1 MADTVL
7 AAPTEQKLYSTLL
20 NRTFIGF
27 LIAAFLAAFN
37 DQCIHAAA
45 MFFAIRTD
53 TLTPGMAISLMPI
66 LFFLPWA
73 IFCTLA
79 AYLSDKY
86 SKRNMMII
94 WKFSEVIIALIA
106 LAGFWLGTHHPFK
119 GAEHFGA
126 WAVLACVFLM
136 GSHSAFYVPNKYG
149 VLPEIFPTHLLAK
162 ANGLVES
169 ASFLAVILGTASG
182 GILSDEKFFK
192 GNEVVIGYFLVGT
205 SIFGSL
211 CSLLILPMKPAN
223 PDAKFPGWNPI
234 KLYAPLGSSLK
245 MLFSLNSRKTALCS
259 IAFFTFMTVYM
270 RGVMYM
276 HGESQNPIWSELKT
290 SLVVA
295 SVALG
300 IGIGSPLAG
309 FLSGGKL
316 ELGMVTVG
324 TLGMAVFSF
333 FGALFVLMHSAIGDI
348 GLIISLMAIGFFSGF
363 YVLPMYT
370 MLQFRAPK
378 GGKGAT
384 IAASNF
390 LNVLGAILASF
401 LFWALQNGMH
411 SAGLAPEVPTKEVA
425 VAEGYL
431 YQVQLPGSIETDG
444 FEISSVDPATLPDN
458 PEKPGEKM
466 PMPKDKIIFS
476 VCSDKAENFGP
487 LPADY
492 TPGHQDGEPM
502 NAIIHRGKGV
512 SVGDKVKVSTYNIV
526 SKSSGKDTKYFHIR
540 SADKPPPKVHDNQN
554 LPAYLFLGGTLLSFI
569 VLWLLVKQLPDLFVR
584 TRIWLRSLRS
594 YSVGIENSKYLP
606 ASGPVVMVTNATTV
620 EDLGDIHAC
629 CDRQVLTV
637 PKVDGPLPTKV
648 MEATAALKRDEL
660 VLVNVNYPDLSAFL
674 TQLQQAIP
682 DVQAL
687 PITHRRDT
695 KVHVVLHETVPVI
708 TSVEE
713 LQRLVKA

>member
-1 MADTVL
+1 MADT
-7 AAPTEQKLYSTLL
+7 APSDQKLYTTLF

-45 MFFAIRTD
+45 MFFAIRTE
-53 TLTPGMAISLMPI
+53 TLTPGLAISLMPI

-94 WKFSEVIIALIA
+94 WKLSEVAIALVA
-106 LAGFWLGTHHPFK
+106 LAGFWLGTHKPFH

-169 ASFLAVILGTASG
+169 ASFLAVIIGTASG

-205 SIFGSL
+205 SIIGSL
-211 CSLLILPMKPAN
+211 CALLILPMKPAN
-223 PDAKFPGWNPI
+223 PNAQFPGWNPL
-234 KLYAPLGSSLK
+234 KLYAPLARDLK
-245 MLFSLNSRKTALCS
+245 MLFQLASRRTALCS

-290 SLVVA
+290 SMVVA

-324 TLGMAVFSF
+324 TLGMAIFSAI
-333 FGALFVLMHSAIGDI
+333 GAVCVLMHSAIGDVA
-348 GLIISLMAIGFFSGF
+348 LIISLMAIGFFSGF

-390 LNVLGAILASF
+390 LNVTGAIVASF

-411 SAGLAPEVPTKEVA
+411 AAGLAPEVPTKDTGVSGFLWA
-425 VAEGYL
+425 L
-431 YQVQLPGSIETDG
+431 HPQGSIEVKAVELTTTDFLDDEG
-444 FEISSVDPATLPDN
+444 VPFKRDDLKGKFN
-458 PEKPGEKM
+458 
-466 PMPKDKIIFS
+466 FS
-476 VCSDKAENFGP
+476 VREDEGAKNGP
-487 LPADY
+487 LPDDFDH
-492 TPGHQDGEPM
+492 HQLE
-502 NAIIHRGKGV
+502 GKASTV
-512 SVGDKVKVSTYNIV
+512 ILQRAKNVGWGDHVKVATYTIK
-526 SKSSGKDTKYFHIR
+526 SKSTGKDQLYYHVRLFD
-540 SADKPPPKVHDNQN
+540 AAMPKIYDNQN
-554 LPAYLFLGGTLLSFI
+554 LPAYLFLGGMILSFI
-569 VLWLLVKQLPDLFVR
+569 VLWLIVKSLPDLFRR
-584 TRIWLRSLRS
+584 TNIWLSSLGK
-594 YSVGIENSKYLP
+594 YTVAIENAKYLP
-606 ASGPVVMVTNATTV
+606 DTGPVVMVTNAGTM
-620 EDLGDIHAC
+620 EQLGHIHAC
-629 CDRQVLTV
+629 CDRQVLTLQGRPEQLQGDV
-637 PKVDGPLPTKV
+637 L
-648 MEATAALKRDEL
+648 EAAAALKVDEL
-660 VLVNVNYPDLSAFL
+660 VLIPESALALGSIL
-674 TQLQQAIP
+674 TQLHTQNPALR
-682 DVQAL
+682 VL
-687 PITHRRDT
+687 PITYRFDEREK
-695 KVHVVLHETVPVI
+695 KVHVVLHETVEPGGDVEALRGVI
-708 TSVEE
+708 
-713 LQRLVKA
+713 RG

>member
-1 MADTVL
+1 MADTP
-7 AAPTEQKLYSTLL
+7 ASENKLYSSLF

-45 MFFAIRTD
+45 MFFAIRTE
-53 TLTPGMAISLMPI
+53 TLTPGLAISLMPI

-79 AYLSDKY
+79 AYLSDKH

-94 WKFSEVIIALIA
+94 WKLSEVVIALVA
-106 LAGFWLGTHHPFK
+106 LAGFWLGTHPPFP
-119 GAEHFGA
+119 GAEHYGA

-182 GILSDEKFFK
+182 GILSDEMFFK

-223 PDAKFPGWNPI
+223 PNAKFPGWNPL
-234 KLYAPLGSSLK
+234 KLYAPLWADLK
-245 MLFSLNSRKTALCS
+245 MLFSLASRRTALCS

-290 SLVVA
+290 SMVVA

-316 ELGMVTVG
+316 ELGMVTIG
-324 TLGMAVFSF
+324 TLGMA
-333 FGALFVLMHSAIGDI
+333 LFSAIGAACVLIHSTAGDVGLII
-348 GLIISLMAIGFFSGF
+348 GLIAIGFFSGF

-390 LNVLGAILASF
+390 LNVTGAILASF
-401 LFWALQNGMH
+401 LFWALQTGMH
-411 SAGLAPEVPTKEVA
+411 SAGLAPEVKATDVVVA
-425 VAEGYL
+425 KGILTRLEP
-431 YQVQLPGSIETDG
+431 PGSIETEAI
-444 FEISSVDPATLPDN
+444 EISSEGDDPAARKVIYSISAQHGAKEAALPPDFVAG
-458 PEKPGEKM
+458 KH
-466 PMPKDKIIFS
+466 DDHAAQA
-476 VCSDKAENFGP
+476 V
-487 LPADY
+487 
-492 TPGHQDGEPM
+492 
-502 NAIIHRGKGV
+502 IHRGKGV
-512 SVGDKVKVSTYNIV
+512 TVGDEVKVSTYIIH
-526 SKSSGKDTKYFHIR
+526 SKSTGKDVINYHVR
-540 SADKPPPKVHDNQN
+540 LASKPVPTVYDNQN
-554 LPAYLFLGGTLLSFI
+554 LPAYLFMGGTLLSFI
-569 VLWLLVKQLPDLFVR
+569 VLGLLVWQLPDLFAR
-584 TRIWLRSLRS
+584 TSIWLKSLGR
-594 YSVGIENSKYLP
+594 YSISIVNSKYLP
-606 ASGPVVMVTNATTV
+606 ATGPIVMVTNATTPQH
-620 EDLGDIHAC
+620 LGDIHAC
-629 CDRQVLTV
+629 CDRLVITLQGQQADLAKELKQAQNALQADHLVLMTENAPALTDILSGLDAAIPQLQVLPVTYQIAQH
-637 PKVDGPLPTKV
+637 KVQVILHEPLPASTTVKDIQ
-648 MEATAALKRDEL
+648 LKL
-660 VLVNVNYPDLSAFL
+660 IS
-674 TQLQQAIP
+674 
-682 DVQAL
+682 
-687 PITHRRDT
+687 
-695 KVHVVLHETVPVI
+695 
-708 TSVEE
+708 
-713 LQRLVKA
+713 

>member
-1 MADTVL
+1 MPDTAL
-7 AAPTEQKLYSTLL
+7 PEQKLYTTIL
-20 NRTFIGF
+20 NRTFVGF

-45 MFFAIRTD
+45 MFFAIRTE
-53 TLTPGMAISLMPI
+53 TLTPGLAISLMPI

-94 WKFSEVIIALIA
+94 WKLSEVVIALIA
-106 LAGFWLGTHHPFK
+106 LAGFWLGTHPPFH

-182 GILSDEKFFK
+182 GILSDEHFFK
-192 GNEVVIGYFLVGT
+192 GREYVIGYFLVGT
-205 SIFGSL
+205 SVIGSL

-223 PDAKFPGWNPI
+223 PDRKFPGWSPL
-234 KLYAPLGSSLK
+234 KLYAPLVSDLK
-245 MLFSLNSRKTALCS
+245 MLFTLASRRTALCS

-276 HGESQNPIWSELKT
+276 HGESQNPLWSELKT

-316 ELGMVTVG
+316 ELGMVTIG
-324 TLGMAVFSF
+324 TLGMAIF
-333 FGALFVLMHSAIGDI
+333 SAIGAVCVLVHSSIGDI
-348 GLIISLMAIGFFSGF
+348 TLIISLMAIGFFSGF

-370 MLQFRAPK
+370 MLQYRAPK
-378 GGKGAT
+378 GGKGST

-390 LNVLGAILASF
+390 LNVTGAILASF

-411 SAGLAPEVPTKEVA
+411 AAGLAPEVPTREVPGA
-425 VAEGYL
+425 TGYL
-431 YQVQLPGSIETDG
+431 YRLEPPGSIEIDG
-444 FEISSVDPATLPDN
+444 FELTTEDFLNDEGVPFDRSDLHFNFSVSSFDGPKNGPLSDTFEQDRQA
-458 PEKPGEKM
+458 EKP
-466 PMPKDKIIFS
+466 PI
-476 VCSDKAENFGP
+476 
-487 LPADY
+487 
-492 TPGHQDGEPM
+492 
-502 NAIIHRGKGV
+502 AIITRGKD
-512 SVGDKVKVSTYNIV
+512 VGHGDYVKVYTYVIK
-526 SKSSGKDTKYFHIR
+526 SKSTNKDTTYYYLCLASKPMAHIY
-540 SADKPPPKVHDNQN
+540 DNQN
-554 LPAYLFLGGTLLSFI
+554 LPAYLFLGGSILSLI
-569 VLWLLVKQLPDLFVR
+569 VLWLLVRQLPDLFTR
-584 TRIWLRSLRS
+584 TRNWLSALGK
-594 YSVGIENSKYLP
+594 YSIGIVNSKYLP
-606 ASGPVVMVTNATTV
+606 DTGPVVMVTNVTSPQQ
-620 EDLGDIHAC
+620 LGDIHTC
-629 CDRQVLTV
+629 CDRQVLMV
-637 PKVDGPLPTKV
+637 NSIDGPLPTKV
-648 MEATAALKRDEL
+648 MEVTAALKKDEL
-660 VLVNVNYPDLSAFL
+660 ALVPVSYSELSGLL
-674 TQLQQAIP
+674 TQLQTQVP
-682 DVQAL
+682 GLMVL
-687 PITHRRDT
+687 PITHRQDQQT
-695 KVHVVLHETVPVI
+695 KKVKVELHEAVPAT
-708 TSVEE
+708 TSTEA
-713 LQRLVKA
+713 LQQMLGV

>member
-1 MADTVL
+1 MADT
-7 AAPTEQKLYSTLL
+7 AAPSAHVEQKLYQTLF

-53 TLTPGMAISLMPI
+53 TLTPGLAISLMPI

-94 WKFSEVIIALIA
+94 WKLSEVVIALIA
-106 LAGFWLGTHHPFK
+106 LAGFWLGTHPPFK

-149 VLPEIFPTHLLAK
+149 VLPEIFPTHLLAR

-223 PDAKFPGWNPI
+223 PSAHFPGWNPL

-245 MLFSLNSRKTALCS
+245 MLFSLASRRTALCS

-333 FGALFVLMHSAIGDI
+333 LGTLFVLMHSSVGDI

-390 LNVLGAILASF
+390 LNVTGAILASF

-411 SAGLAPEVPTKEVA
+411 AVGLAPEVPTREVA
-425 VAEGYL
+425 GAEGYL
-431 YQVQLPGSIETDG
+431 VRLEPPGSIETDG
-444 FEISSVDPATLPDN
+444 FEISNVDPSQLPA
-458 PEKPGEKM
+458 GEKI
-466 PMPKDKIIFS
+466 PREKLIFS
-476 VCSDKAENFGP
+476 VCSDQAERPGA
-487 LPADY
+487 LPDNY

-502 NAIIHRGKGV
+502 LAIIHRGKGV
-512 SVGDKVKVSTYNIV
+512 SIGDKVKISTCNIV
-526 SKSSGKDTKYFHIR
+526 SKSSGKDTKYFYIR
-540 SADKPPPKVHDNQN
+540 AADKPTPKVYDNQN
-554 LPAYLFLGGTLLSFI
+554 LPAYLFLGGTLLSFL
-569 VLWLLVKQLPDLFVR
+569 VLWLLVKQLPDLFER
-584 TRIWLRSLRS
+584 TSIWLRSLRS

-606 ASGPVVMVTNATTV
+606 ASGPIVMVTNATTSN
-620 EDLGDIHAC
+620 DLGDIHAC

-637 PKVDGPLPTKV
+637 SRVDGPLPTKV
-648 MEATAALKRDEL
+648 LESRAALQKDEL
-660 VLVNVNYPDLSAFL
+660 VLVSVTYSELASFL
-674 TQLQQAIP
+674 GQLQQAIP
-682 DVQAL
+682 DVQVL
-687 PITHRRDT
+687 PITYRRDN
-695 KVHVVLHETVPVI
+695 KVHVILHETVPANI
-708 TSVEE
+708 PVEQ
-713 LQRLVKA
+713 LQSLVGNKP

>member
-1 MADTVL
+1 MADT
-7 AAPTEQKLYSTLL
+7 APPDQKLYSTLF
-20 NRTFIGF
+20 NRTFLGF

-45 MFFAIRTD
+45 MFFAIRTE
-53 TLTPGMAISLMPI
+53 TLTPGLAISLMPI

-94 WKFSEVIIALIA
+94 WKLSEVAIALVA
-106 LAGFWLGTHHPFK
+106 LAGFWLGTHKPFH

-149 VLPEIFPTHLLAK
+149 VLPEIFPTHLLAR
-162 ANGLVES
+162 ANGMVES
-169 ASFLAVILGTASG
+169 ASFLAVIIGTASG

-205 SIFGSL
+205 SIIGSL
-211 CSLLILPMKPAN
+211 CALLILPMKPAN
-223 PDAKFPGWNPI
+223 PDRQFPGWNPL
-234 KLYAPLGSSLK
+234 KLYAPLAADLK
-245 MLFSLNSRKTALCS
+245 MLFQLASRRTALCS

-290 SLVVA
+290 SMVVA

-324 TLGMAVFSF
+324 TLGMAIF
-333 FGALFVLMHSAIGDI
+333 SAIGAICVLLHSGI
-348 GLIISLMAIGFFSGF
+348 GDVTLIISLMAIGFFSGF

-390 LNVLGAILASF
+390 LNVTGAIVASF

-411 SAGLAPEVPTKEVA
+411 AAGLAPEVPTKDINV
-425 VAEGYL
+425 EGYL
-431 YQVQLPGSIETDG
+431 YTLHPPGSIEIAAFELTTQDPQDDQG
-444 FEISSVDPATLPDN
+444 FPFTRQDLLP
-458 PEKPGEKM
+458 
-466 PMPKDKIIFS
+466 KIHFS
-476 VCSDKAENFGP
+476 VREDQGQKAGP
-487 LPADY
+487 LPDDFDHKHTEGKPLA
-492 TPGHQDGEPM
+492 
-502 NAIIHRGKGV
+502 AIIHRAKN
-512 SVGDKVKVSTYNIV
+512 VGHEDYVKVATYTIK
-526 SKSSGKDTKYFHIR
+526 SKSTGKDQLYYHLR
-540 SADKPPPKVHDNQN
+540 LADSPMPKIYDNQN
-554 LPAYLFLGGTLLSFI
+554 LPAYLFLGGMILSLI
-569 VLWLLVKQLPDLFVR
+569 VLWLIVKSLPDLFER
-584 TRIWLRSLRS
+584 TRIWLGALGR
-594 YSVGIENSKYLP
+594 YSVGIDNSKYLP
-606 ASGPVVMVTNATTV
+606 DTGPVLMVTNSTS
-620 EDLGDIHAC
+620 DQHLGDIHAC
-629 CDRQVLTV
+629 CDRQVLTIT
-637 PKVDGPLPTKV
+637 KIDGPLPTRV
-648 MEATAALKRDEL
+648 LEATAALKADEL
-660 VLVNVNYPDLSAFL
+660 LLAPVSYSELPLLLA
-674 TQLQQAIP
+674 QLHHNIP
-682 DVQAL
+682 ELKVL
-687 PITHRRDT
+687 PITHKQDANTR
-695 KVHVVLHETVPVI
+695 KVHVVLHEAQPATI
-708 TSVEE
+708 SLDQ
-713 LQRLVKA
+713 LQAVLKE

>member
-1 MADTVL
+1 MAEPL
-7 AAPTEQKLYSTLL
+7 PTEQKLYSTLL

-45 MFFAIRTD
+45 MFFAIRTE
-53 TLTPGMAISLMPI
+53 TLTPGLAISLMPI

-94 WKFSEVIIALIA
+94 WKLSEVAIALVA
-106 LAGFWLGTHHPFK
+106 LAGFWLGTHRPFH

-162 ANGLVES
+162 ANGMVES
-169 ASFLAVILGTASG
+169 ASFLAVIIGTASG

-192 GNEVVIGYFLVGT
+192 NNEVVIGYFLVGT
-205 SIFGSL
+205 SILGSL
-211 CSLLILPMKPAN
+211 CALLILPMKPAN
-223 PDAKFPGWNPI
+223 PDRKFPGWNPL
-234 KLYAPLGSSLK
+234 KLYAPLVGDLK
-245 MLFSLNSRKTALCS
+245 MLFSLASRRTALCS

-276 HGESQNPIWSELKT
+276 HGESQSPVWSELKT
-290 SLVVA
+290 SMVVA

-309 FLSGGKL
+309 LLSGGKL

-324 TLGMAVFSF
+324 TLGMAIFSAV
-333 FGALFVLMHSAIGDI
+333 GAICVLMHSTIGDVT
-348 GLIISLMAIGFFSGF
+348 LIISLMAIGFFSGF

-390 LNVLGAILASF
+390 LNVTGAIVASF

-411 SAGLAPEVPTKEVA
+411 AAGLAPEVPTKDIGVDGWVFA
-425 VAEGYL
+425 HYP
-431 YQVQLPGSIETDG
+431 PGSIEVTA
-444 FEISSVDPATLPDN
+444 FELTNFDFFDDEGVTFQREDLLDPKA
-458 PEKPGEKM
+458 EKT
-466 PMPKDKIIFS
+466 IHFS
-476 VCSDKAENFGP
+476 VREDEGQKDGP
-487 LPADY
+487 LPNDFD
-492 TPGHQDGEPM
+492 HQQMEGKPLK
-502 NAIIHRGKGV
+502 AIIHRSKNV
-512 SVGDKVKVSTYNIV
+512 SWGDHVQVATYTIK
-526 SKSSGKDTKYFHIR
+526 SKSTGKDQLYYHLR
-540 SADKPPPKVHDNQN
+540 LYGSPMPKIYDNQN
-554 LPAYLFLGGTLLSFI
+554 LPAYLFLGGMILSLI
-569 VLWLLVKQLPDLFVR
+569 VLWLIVKTLPDLFER
-584 TRIWLRSLRS
+584 TRIWLSSLGR
-594 YSVGIENSKYLP
+594 YSVAIENSKYLP
-606 ASGPVVMVTNATTV
+606 DTGPVVIVTNGSHSQQ
-620 EDLGDIHAC
+620 LGDIHAC
-629 CDRQVLTV
+629 CDRQVLTLTGKLGSV
-637 PKVDGPLPTKV
+637 QGEVL
-648 MEATAALKRDEL
+648 ESTAALKADEL
-660 VLVNVNYPDLSAFL
+660 VLVSINSPELKSILASLD
-674 TQLQQAIP
+674 TQVPGLM
-682 DVQAL
+682 VL
-687 PITHRRDT
+687 PITHRLEAKVN
-695 KVHVVLHETVPVI
+695 KVHVILHELVKPGVDLD
-708 TSVEE
+708 E
-713 LQRLVKA
+713 LQRVLKH

>member
-1 MADTVL
+1 MADT
-7 AAPTEQKLYSTLL
+7 APTDHKLYSTLL

-45 MFFAIRTD
+45 MFFAIRTE
-53 TLTPGMAISLMPI
+53 TLTPGLAISLMPI

-79 AYLSDKY
+79 AYLSDRY

-94 WKFSEVIIALIA
+94 WKLSEVAIALVA
-106 LAGFWLGTHHPFK
+106 LAGFWLGTHRPFQ

-169 ASFLAVILGTASG
+169 ASFLAVILGTATG

-192 GNEVVIGYFLVGT
+192 FHEDVIGYFLVGT
-205 SIFGSL
+205 SVVGSL
-211 CSLLILPMKPAN
+211 CALLILPMKPAN
-223 PDAKFPGWNPI
+223 PDRKFPGWSPV
-234 KLYAPLGSSLK
+234 KLYAPLASDLK
-245 MLFSLNSRKTALCS
+245 MLFKLASRRTALCS

-290 SLVVA
+290 SMVVA

-324 TLGMAVFSF
+324 TLGMALFSAI
-333 FGALFVLMHSAIGDI
+333 GAVCVLLHSAIGDI
-348 GLIISLMAIGFFSGF
+348 TLIISLMAIGFFSGF

-390 LNVLGAILASF
+390 LNVTGAIVASF

-411 SAGLAPEVPTKEVA
+411 AAGLAPEVPTRDTGI
-425 VAEGYL
+425 EGYL
-431 YQVQLPGSIETDG
+431 YTLHPPASIEIEA
-444 FEISSVDPATLPDN
+444 FELTTIDVVDDKGVPFKREEVLP
-458 PEKPGEKM
+458 
-466 PMPKDKIIFS
+466 KIHFS
-476 VCSDKAENFGP
+476 VRQDEGAKNGP
-487 LPADY
+487 LPEGFDHSHMEGKPAI
-492 TPGHQDGEPM
+492 
-502 NAIIHRGKGV
+502 AIIHRSKN
-512 SVGDKVKVSTYNIV
+512 VGHEDFVKVATYTIK
-526 SKSSGKDTKYFHIR
+526 SKSTGKDQLYYHLR
-540 SADKPPPKVHDNQN
+540 LADSPMPKIYDNQN
-554 LPAYLFLGGTLLSFI
+554 LPAYLFLGGMILSLI
-569 VLWLLVKQLPDLFVR
+569 VLWLIVKSLPDLFER
-584 TRIWLRSLRS
+584 TRIWLSALGR
-594 YSVGIENSKYLP
+594 YSVVIDNSKYLP
-606 ASGPVVMVTNATTV
+606 DTGPVVIVSNARTPQ
-620 EDLGDIHAC
+620 ELGDIHAC
-629 CDRQVLTV
+629 CDRQVLTLTGQSGSLANEV
-637 PKVDGPLPTKV
+637 LQGS
-648 MEATAALKRDEL
+648 AALKADEL
-660 VLVNVNYPDLSAFL
+660 LLVPDAAPSLKELLS
-674 TQLQQAIP
+674 QLQTHVSGLQ
-682 DVQAL
+682 VL
-687 PITHRRDT
+687 PITHRKDEKKQ
-695 KVHVVLHETVPVI
+695 KVHVVLHESVPA
-708 TSVEE
+708 SLNVEE
-713 LQRLVKA
+713 IQRLISSTVG